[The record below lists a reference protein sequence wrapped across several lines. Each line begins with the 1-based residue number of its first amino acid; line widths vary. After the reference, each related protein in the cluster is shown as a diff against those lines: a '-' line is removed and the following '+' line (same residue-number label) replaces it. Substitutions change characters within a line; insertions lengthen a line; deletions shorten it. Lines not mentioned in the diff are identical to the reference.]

1 MLKGGFFCMKTARWD
16 IMDVNCDVIDKTF
29 LPPNAIKKGR
39 TTPIS
44 GIAVPQ
50 GNPFLGAV
58 KSNEQML
65 RGAPR
70 IYR

>member
-1 MLKGGFFCMKTARWD
+1 MEAAKWD
-16 IMDVNCDVIDKTF
+16 IMAVNCDVIDQTF
-29 LPPNAIKKGR
+29 LPPNAIERGR

-44 GIAVPQ
+44 GVAIPQ
-50 GNPFLGAV
+50 GNPFLGEV

-65 RGAPR
+65 RRAPR